1 MGTLLKKRVSLG
13 LPLLCGKENLI
24 NVLRIVVARKKAVT
38 LRAELQG
45 GAIKDIAVVD
55 KNANKRREKFRRCL
69 ECTAVRKRCY
79 GCSPMSTAAASRN
92 MLCPQMKSATA
103 H

>member
-69 ECTAVRKRCY
+69 QCTAVRK
-79 GCSPMSTAAASRN
+79 
-92 MLCPQMKSATA
+92 
-103 H
+103 